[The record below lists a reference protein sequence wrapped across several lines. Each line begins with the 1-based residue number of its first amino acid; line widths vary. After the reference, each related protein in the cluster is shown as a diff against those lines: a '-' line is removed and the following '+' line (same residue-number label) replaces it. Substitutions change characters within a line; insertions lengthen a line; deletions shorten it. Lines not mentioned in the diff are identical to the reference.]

1 MFRTIKYLT
10 ATNKITTLR
19 INAIEHLLASLK
31 RYNRGLALEN
41 VIRVMSMPMA
51 SFSSLVVAK
60 TKSLPQSGAT
70 ERCFPQVGSGL
81 TLHQGRDKHSRLIQ
95 KFIKALGL
103 DPISL
108 QPSNLKLLIFQN
120 FAAKLFSD
128 AATEEDLAGQYRVV
142 WIGDVVLADVP
153 VKPVGHVQVLVIHR
167 DLKPML
173 YNFLRP

>member
-60 TKSLPQSGAT
+60 TKSLP
-70 ERCFPQVGSGL
+70 
-81 TLHQGRDKHSRLIQ
+81 
-95 KFIKALGL
+95 
-103 DPISL
+103 
-108 QPSNLKLLIFQN
+108 
-120 FAAKLFSD
+120 
-128 AATEEDLAGQYRVV
+128 
-142 WIGDVVLADVP
+142 
-153 VKPVGHVQVLVIHR
+153 
-167 DLKPML
+167 
-173 YNFLRP
+173 